1 MPLASQCQMS
11 TQAPVSGEQLLPLRF
26 CTLITSVRGTPARAT
41 PVAGSVRMSERNSF
55 SSTQYGPSVTVGVEG
70 TQVSAASMVSFQAGI
85 NNAAAPALANKDSV
99 VRRLVSELP
108 AVIFSFAVFSILDT
122 GILL

>member
-1 MPLASQCQMS
+1 MPLASQCQTS

-26 CTLITSVRGTPARAT
+26 CTLMASVRGTPARAT

-70 TQVSAASMVSFQAGI
+70 TQVSAASTVSFQAGMK
-85 NNAAAPALANKDSV
+85 NAAAPALARKDSV
-99 VRRLVSELP
+99 VRRL
-108 AVIFSFAVFSILDT
+108 AT
-122 GILL
+122 GFNAEIWWRSVLF